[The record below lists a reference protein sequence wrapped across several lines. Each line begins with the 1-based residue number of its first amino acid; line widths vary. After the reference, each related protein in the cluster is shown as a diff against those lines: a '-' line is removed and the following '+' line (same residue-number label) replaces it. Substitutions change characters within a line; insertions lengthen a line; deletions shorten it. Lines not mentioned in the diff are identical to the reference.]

1 MPDDLTQ
8 RKTGVTPT
16 DYALGPL
23 RLDTQTG
30 LLSGPEGRA
39 HLPPRTRWILAR
51 LLWHPQALVGV
62 SDLIAAMCPDPDDE
76 PDSAPIQLRQ
86 QMVRIRALLRAT
98 AGAAVQLRCERQ
110 VGYAVEL
117 PRPRP
122 QSHAA

>member
-1 MPDDLTQ
+1 MSVSLSRPEVEA
-8 RKTGVTPT
+8 RPT
-16 DYALGPL
+16 DYALGLL
-23 RLDTQTG
+23 RLDTRTG

-39 HLPPRTRWILAR
+39 HLPLRTRWILAR

-76 PDSAPIQLRQ
+76 PESAPTQLRQ

-98 AGAAVQLRCERQ
+98 AGGAIRVRCERQ
-110 VGYAVEL
+110 LGYAVEL